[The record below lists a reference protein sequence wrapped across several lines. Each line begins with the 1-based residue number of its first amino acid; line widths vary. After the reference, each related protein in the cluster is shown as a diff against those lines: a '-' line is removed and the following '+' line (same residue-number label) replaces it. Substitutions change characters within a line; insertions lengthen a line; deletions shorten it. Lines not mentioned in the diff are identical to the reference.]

1 MAFASRELSL
11 KGRALRY
18 LAGRE
23 HSRAELEKKLARF
36 EEEPGELQ
44 RVLDELQAK
53 DFISEARVV
62 QSVLHQK
69 APRLG
74 AARVRQELQ
83 QKGIAPEAIS
93 EAVAGLRDTE
103 YARAFEVWRRRFD
116 ALPQDPKDHA
126 KQARFLMSRGFSGA
140 VVGKLLKTGVE
151 AEADD

>member
-93 EAVAGLRDTE
+93 EAVAGLHDTE

-140 VVGKLLKTGVE
+140 VVGKLLKTGIE